1 MQHDAHLIIWT
12 LKVVLKKETLLI
24 RKIAYTFFEYF
35 CNKLHCG
42 SLKVKIEVAPGLRKN
57 GSYFHAFLELSNFGM
72 KRRLRKIKYF
82 DEN

>member
-1 MQHDAHLIIWT
+1 MIIGT
-12 LKVVLKKETLLI
+12 LKVVLKKEPLLI
-24 RKIAYTFFEYF
+24 RKIVYTFFVCF

-42 SLKVKIEVAPGLRKN
+42 SLEVKIEVALGLRKN